1 MPFSIKERTKS
12 MKLQVSGI
20 VKESIVD
27 GKGIRTTVFTQGCP
41 HHCPGCHN
49 PQTHPFEGGTEVDV
63 KEIFEEVR
71 QNSILK
77 GITFCGG
84 EPFCQPAPL
93 AELAK
98 QFHSIGKDVTFYTG
112 YTYEQLLEKHDPAV
126 NALLA
131 ETDVLI
137 DGPFIEAQK
146 NLELVFRGSENQRV
160 IDMKKTREHG
170 QVVLLDL

>member
-1 MPFSIKERTKS
+1 

-49 PQTHPFEGGTEVDV
+49 PQTHPFEGGSEIDIA
-63 KEIFEEVR
+63 EIFEEFR
-71 QNSILK
+71 KNPILK
-77 GITFCGG
+77 GITFSGG
-84 EPFCQPAPL
+84 EPFCQPEPL

-98 QFHSIGKDVTFYTG
+98 QVHSIGKDVTVYTG
-112 YTYEQLLEKHDPAV
+112 YTYEQLLEKNDPAV
-126 NALLA
+126 NALLS

-160 IDMKKTREHG
+160 IDMNATRKEG
-170 QVVLLDL
+170 RVVLADW